1 MDENGP
7 GKEAT
12 EEKTPVEMIVERRRQ
27 RQTELSSED
36 VMRILRRRAEKAA
49 RKVINVEP
57 TDSDTAG

>member
-1 MDENGP
+1 MDENDP
-7 GKEAT
+7 GKEAAG
-12 EEKTPVEMIVERRRQ
+12 EETPVEMIVERRRQ

-57 TDSDTAG
+57 TDADTAG